1 MKIRSIRARLKNL
14 ALRKPYAIAN
24 LVCSDVENVFL
35 EVELDNGIIGIGAA
49 NPALEVVGETP
60 ALCLQNCQSVFFE
73 RFVGR
78 DISDF
83 RLIINEIRLQ
93 YPHAPGTLAAFDI
106 ALHDAYAQWQGIP
119 VVALYGQKIKSLP
132 TSVTIGIM
140 DVAETLSEAEAFFQ
154 QGFRILKVKTGMDV
168 EEDIERMLKLHER
181 FGHQITLRA
190 DANQGYDTLAL
201 QRFLSATKNLKL
213 ELIEQPLPVGA
224 EKELLDLPPAVRK
237 TLVADESLKSADSA
251 RILARQ
257 PQPFGIFN
265 IKLMKCGGIAGAME
279 IAGIAGDASIDLFWG
294 CNDESIVS
302 ITAALH
308 AAFACA
314 HTRYLDLD
322 GSFDLAEDV
331 VSGGFRL
338 ENGCLSLTGE
348 TGLGVY
354 RLL

>member
-49 NPALEVVGETP
+49 NPAPEVVGETP
-60 ALCLQNCQSVFFE
+60 ALCLKNCQSAFFE

-140 DVAETLSEAEAFFQ
+140 DVAETLSEAEAFFH
-154 QGFRILKVKTGMDV
+154 V
-168 EEDIERMLKLHER
+168 
-181 FGHQITLRA
+181 FGA
-190 DANQGYDTLAL
+190 
-201 QRFLSATKNLKL
+201 
-213 ELIEQPLPVGA
+213 VG
-224 EKELLDLPPAVRK
+224 
-237 TLVADESLKSADSA
+237 
-251 RILARQ
+251 
-257 PQPFGIFN
+257 
-265 IKLMKCGGIAGAME
+265 
-279 IAGIAGDASIDLFWG
+279 
-294 CNDESIVS
+294 
-302 ITAALH
+302 
-308 AAFACA
+308 
-314 HTRYLDLD
+314 
-322 GSFDLAEDV
+322 
-331 VSGGFRL
+331 
-338 ENGCLSLTGE
+338 GE
-348 TGLGVY
+348 
-354 RLL
+354 